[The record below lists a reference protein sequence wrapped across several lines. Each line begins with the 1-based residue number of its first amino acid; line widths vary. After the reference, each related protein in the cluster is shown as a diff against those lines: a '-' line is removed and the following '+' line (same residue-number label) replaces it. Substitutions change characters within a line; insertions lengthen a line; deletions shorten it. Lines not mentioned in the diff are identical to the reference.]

1 MSSDTDYKKL
11 FRKQKDESVRL
22 ANLLTECRMIVK
34 KIMDE
39 KQYEQFDSLMRYKEN
54 QSRKN
59 KTGSILEA

>member
-1 MSSDTDYKKL
+1 MSSDTDYQKL

-34 KIMDE
+34 KIMDDS
-39 KQYEQFDSLMRYKEN
+39 QYEQFDSLMRYKEN
-54 QSRKN
+54 QSRKD